1 MSSRS
6 MIRAAC
12 AAGVLAL
19 LTTAGCGGPA
29 ASASAEVPQ
38 PAANRG
44 FPGFDLLRYPGDSAM
59 RAWQPPFSPYQW
71 VGYYLPA
78 PCHRDASW
86 AGTRARVEEMGYG
99 IGVIYVGQQVWEGA
113 PEPQPDSAGQAGP
126 IICSRTLLSAARGR
140 QDAADAIAKAAAD
153 GFPRGT
159 IIYLDLE
166 RMTTIPDAM
175 RDYYRAWGAALLAD
189 GRYRPGVYVHGVN
202 ADDVHEDYAALYAE
216 AGRREDDVVPLWLA
230 QPDPAFA
237 TTMAPTDAGD
247 RRARVWQ
254 GRINFDETWRGV
266 TLRIDAN
273 VADRRSP
280 SAP

>member
-1 MSSRS
+1 MNARQVTNAA
-6 MIRAAC
+6 RAASMV
-12 AAGVLAL
+12 AVLATL
-19 LTTAGCGGPA
+19 GCGGPA

-86 AGTRARVEEMGYG
+86 AGTRARIEEMGYG

-113 PEPQPDSAGQAGP
+113 PPPSDSAAAAGP
-126 IICSRTLLSAARGR
+126 IICSRTLLGTSRGR
-140 QDAADAIAKAAAD
+140 QDAADAIARTAAD

-159 IIYLDLE
+159 VIFLDLE

-175 RDYYRAWGAALLAD
+175 RDYYRAWGAAVLTD
-189 GRYRPGVYVHGVN
+189 GRYRPGVYAHGIN
-202 ADDVHEDYAALYAE
+202 ADEVHRDFAALYAS
-216 AGRREDDVVPLWLA
+216 AGVRDADAAVPLWLA
-230 QPDPAFA
+230 QPDPAF
-237 TTMAPTDAGD
+237 TTKMAPTEGGN